1 MVKIIP
7 DGFFYS
13 YFCIPKIHSYRFE
26 SILHYMKL
34 FCFLTL
40 FFTLTLHAQFQIN
53 GIVNDSKNKPLPF
66 ATITTSDNN
75 NTITDVDGKFIL
87 FSKVKITSFTVSY
100 IGYQTKTITVLDNKK
115 FYPISL
121 KQRTDNLKE
130 VIISNENPALAILR
144 KVISNKN
151 NNNPQKKLNSF
162 EYKTYSK
169 LIVTANPDSIKGRI
183 DSSAAYKDLK
193 KKRINV
199 DSSDYKFKELISKQH
214 LFQTEK
220 LSQYQFGNKKLKETI
235 LGTKMAGFK
244 QPVYEIIAFNLQS
257 ISIYDPKYEL
267 FETKYNNPISNDAL
281 KDYNYKLLDTVAIKG
296 RNTFM
301 VYFKNKKKRRASGLE
316 GVLYIDQENYAIAK
330 AVMRIKGVLDISG
343 VHEFEYVPEEKI
355 WFPGNTTFK
364 IVKGKN
370 DDDIKIL
377 GGTIQFDG
385 DIEEGFEIREKS
397 ASDFTYLLSE
407 SNNFDIHYNTTTP
420 INNPS
425 LYIEIKDDASKK
437 TEDFWNQYRKE
448 SLDLKGQKT
457 YLLLDSLSVR
467 NRIEKRLGIGRKII
481 NGFYPIGPADL
492 DLKKIISYNNYEGF
506 RLGLGGITNE
516 RFSKYFR
523 IEGYGAYGTKD
534 GNFKYNLGL
543 GVLLDKNTNTW
554 LNGSYTDDVREIAS
568 TLFAVDKRVF
578 KIYDPRPI
586 NISTFYH
593 YISWKT
599 NLQTKIIPKTE
610 AVLEISRNQIEP
622 KFDYLFNLN
631 GKLYSSYVMTTTMLS
646 IVWAPFSDFMQTP
659 TGRNETE
666 KRFPRFTFQY
676 TQSLPNV
683 LDNDF
688 TFSKIDFKTEY
699 EKKYLN
705 GQKTSF
711 LLQGGYATGD
721 VPITHLYNTMP
732 NNLNKETIIQRI
744 TFSGRNSFE
753 TMYFNE
759 FFSNQYAFFQVKHGF
774 NRIKIMKKVRP
785 SLVLVTRMAWGHMQN
800 PEQHIGPAY
809 KTLDKGFFESGIE
822 LNKIYKGFG
831 LGGFYR
837 YGPNQ
842 LPKFE
847 DNIAVKISYV
857 IDLGL

>member
-1 MVKIIP
+1 
-7 DGFFYS
+7 
-13 YFCIPKIHSYRFE
+13 
-26 SILHYMKL
+26 MKL
-34 FCFLTL
+34 FCLLTL
-40 FFTLTLHAQFQIN
+40 FFTLTLQAQFQIN
-53 GIVNDSKNKPLPF
+53 GIVNDPKNKPLPF

-87 FSKVKITSFTVSY
+87 SSKVKITSFTVSY
-100 IGYQTKTITVLDNKK
+100 IGYQTKIITVSDNKK

-121 KQRTDNLKE
+121 NQKTDNLKE

-162 EYKTYSK
+162 EYKTYNK

-183 DSSAAYKDLK
+183 DSSTAYKDLK
-193 KKRINV
+193 KKKINI
-199 DSSDYKFKELISKQH
+199 DSSDYKFKEIISKQH

-220 LSQYQFGNKKLKETI
+220 VSQYQFGNKKLKETI

-244 QPVYEIIAFNLQS
+244 QPIYEIIAFNLQS
-257 ISIYDPKYEL
+257 ISIYDSKYEL
-267 FETKYNNPISNDAL
+267 FETKYNNPVSNDAL

-301 VYFKNKKKRRASGLE
+301 IYFKNKEKRRASGLE

-343 VHEFEYVPEEKI
+343 IHEFEYVPKEKI
-355 WFPGNTTFK
+355 WFPSNTAFK

-385 DIEEGFEIREKS
+385 DTEDAFTTRKKS

-407 SNNFDIHYNTTTP
+407 SNNFDIHYNTTAP
-420 INNPS
+420 IKDPS
-425 LYIEIKDDASKK
+425 LYIEIQEDASKK
-437 TEDFWNQYRKE
+437 TDTFWNKYRKD
-448 SLDLKGQKT
+448 SLDLKSQRT
-457 YLLLDSLSVR
+457 YLLLDSISVK
-467 NRIEKRLGIGRKII
+467 KRVESRLRFGRKII
-481 NGFYPIGPADL
+481 NGYIPIGPIDF
-492 DLKKIISYNNYEGF
+492 DLKKLISYNNYEGF
-506 RLGLGGITNE
+506 RLGLGGITNDV
-516 RFSKYFR
+516 FSKNFR

-534 GNFKYNLGL
+534 GNFKYSLGS
-543 GVLLDKNTNTW
+543 GVQIGKMTNTW
-554 LNGSYTDDVREIAS
+554 LNASYTEDVREIAS
-568 TLFAVDKRVF
+568 TFFAVDKRVF

-586 NISTFYH
+586 NISTFYK
-593 YISWKT
+593 YISWKA
-599 NLQTKIIPKTE
+599 NVQSRIIPKTE
-610 AVLEISRNQIEP
+610 GIFELSRTYVEP
-622 KFDYLFNLN
+622 KFDYFFNLD
-631 GKLYSSYVMTTTMLS
+631 GKLYSSYIMTTAMVSL
-646 IVWAPFSDFMQTP
+646 VWAPFSDFMQTP
-659 TGRNETE
+659 TGRNESE

-676 TQSLPNV
+676 TQSLPNI
-683 LDNDF
+683 LENDF
-688 TFSKIDFKTEY
+688 DFGKIDFKAEY
-699 EKKYLN
+699 EKNYLN
-705 GQKTSF
+705 GQKTSL
-711 LLQGGYATGD
+711 LLQGGYAMGD

-732 NNLNKETIIQRI
+732 NNLTKETIVQRI
-744 TFSGRNSFE
+744 TFAGRNSFE
-753 TMYFNE
+753 TMFFNE
-759 FFSNQYAFFQVKHGF
+759 FFSSQYAFFQIKHGF
-774 NRIKIMKKVRP
+774 NRVTILKKVRP
-785 SLVLVTRMAWGHMQN
+785 SLVLVTRMAWGNMAN
-800 PEQHIGPAY
+800 PEQHVGPQY

-857 IDLGL
+857 LDLGL